1 MTFVGPGASIW
12 GCRPDGG
19 MGTETH
25 DIERGT
31 IIMFLGETE
40 RAGTLHS
47 DRYMKVV
54 THDGTVG
61 WVRKDFTEPVQ
72 TGED

>member
-1 MTFVGPGASIW
+1 MTVVGPCASIW

-19 MGTETH
+19 MGTETR

-31 IIMFLGETE
+31 ILMFLGEPE
-40 RAGTLHS
+40 VAGTLHP
-47 DRYMKVV
+47 DRYIKVV

-61 WVRKDFTEPVQ
+61 WVRKKFTEPVQ
-72 TGED
+72 TGEG